1 MDLERERR
9 LSNYFMVATVISC
22 VTQISWFASKCF
34 AQIDYDGMSYVGIA
48 RHLSQGQFHAAIN
61 AFRSPLISWIIAV
74 GSQLDGNLLRV
85 GKFTNIG
92 SFLGSVALVYLLTKR
107 LWRSRLV
114 AAIASLWFS
123 LARGLGATAV
133 TLIIP
138 DFLLTVLV
146 LTYFLILLRCF
157 RTDRAK
163 RLGSAGLRSWCRLS
177 RQGVRAAV
185 TGTGNSGFGC
195 DFVSQTTKAR

>member
-34 AQIDYDGMSYVGIA
+34 AQIDFDGMSYVGIA

-85 GKFTNIG
+85 GKFHEYWQLPRLRRFGLLADETVMAFEIG
-92 SFLGSVALVYLLTKR
+92 SR
-107 LWRSRLV
+107 
-114 AAIASLWFS
+114 
-123 LARGLGATAV
+123 
-133 TLIIP
+133 
-138 DFLLTVLV
+138 D
-146 LTYFLILLRCF
+146 CE
-157 RTDRAK
+157 
-163 RLGSAGLRSWCRLS
+163 
-177 RQGVRAAV
+177 
-185 TGTGNSGFGC
+185 
-195 DFVSQTTKAR
+195 FV